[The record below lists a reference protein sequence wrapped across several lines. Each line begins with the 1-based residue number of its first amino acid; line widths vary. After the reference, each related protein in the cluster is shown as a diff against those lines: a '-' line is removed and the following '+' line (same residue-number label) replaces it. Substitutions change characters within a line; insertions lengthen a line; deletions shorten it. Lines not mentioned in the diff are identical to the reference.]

1 MAPYDRIRHEVPP
14 AQLLEAAPD
23 AMIVTDEGGM
33 IVYVNG
39 EAEKLFGY
47 TRQELLGRL
56 VEELIPKA
64 RRGGHAGHRQRFAAN
79 PHARPMGLALNIT
92 GRRKDGSEFPADIK
106 LSPLPTPTGLLVTA
120 AVRDITAQQEAAER
134 LRTYARHLEQLQAAL
149 TQNNRELEQRNREL
163 EQFAY
168 VSSHDLQEP
177 LRKIVAFGDR
187 LEERCGGQL
196 DERGRDYLE
205 RMQSAARRMQ
215 LLINDLLQYSRL
227 TTRARA
233 FERVDLRLVAQ
244 ATLSDLDFAIERAGG
259 RVELGELGVIDAEP
273 LQIRQLLQN
282 LIGNALKFSRDGVPP
297 LVRVWGKEAP
307 GDLYEIHVEDNGIG
321 IDPKYTER
329 IFTVFERLNPR
340 EKYEGTGI
348 GLAICRKIAERHGGG
363 IVVQSQPGQGSTFVV
378 RLPAKQRQEGPRGPS
393 HDPQQAQATDH
404 DPLRRR

>member
-1 MAPYDRIRHEVPP
+1 MAHEDRIRREVPP

-23 AMIVTDEGGM
+23 AMLVTDEGGI
-33 IVYVNG
+33 IVYVNE

-47 TRQELLGRL
+47 AREELLGRL
-56 VEELIPKA
+56 VEELVPEA
-64 RRGGHAGHRQRFAAN
+64 RRGGHAGHRQRFAES

-106 LSPLPTPTGLLVTA
+106 LSPLPTPSGLLVTA

-149 TQNNRELEQRNREL
+149 TQKNRELEQRNREL

-187 LEERCGGQL
+187 LTERCGEQL
-196 DERGRDYLE
+196 DERGRDYLG

-215 LLINDLLQYSRL
+215 LLINDLLEYSRL

-233 FERVDLRLVAQ
+233 FERVDLRQAAQ
-244 ATLSDLDFAIERAGG
+244 VTLSDLEVMIERTGG
-259 RVELGELGVIDAEP
+259 RVELGELETIDADP
-273 LQIRQLLQN
+273 VQVRQLLQN
-282 LIGNALKFSRDGVPP
+282 LIGNALKFSRQGVPP
-297 LVRVWGKEAP
+297 LVRVWGRGAP

-321 IDPKYTER
+321 IDPKYVER

-348 GLAICRKIAERHGGG
+348 GLAICKKIAERHGGG

-378 RLPAKQRQEGPRGPS
+378 TLPAKQR
-393 HDPQQAQATDH
+393 
-404 DPLRRR
+404 